1 MGHNTSMSVYQR
13 IPERPAVYTEIS
25 WNEKVIFFT
34 TSFKACYP
42 IPPKYLNFSVGW
54 FKTMDNVV
62 AFRSSHQG
70 CSVRNVFFKISQNS
84 QENTCARVSFLIK
97 LQASAFNFI
106 KKETLA
112 QVFSSEFFEIF
123 KNSFFTEHHLA
134 TASVFWQELLS
145 NSIRNPSV

>member
-1 MGHNTSMSVYQR
+1 MGHNTSMSVCQR
-13 IPERPAVYTEIS
+13 IPERPAVYTQIS

-34 TSFKACYP
+34 TSFKASYP

-54 FKTMDNVV
+54 FKTINNVV

-70 CSVRNVFFKISQNS
+70 CSVRKVFFKISQNS
-84 QENTCARVSFLIK
+84 QVNSCARVSFLIK

-112 QVFSSEFFEIF
+112 QVFSCDFSKFLRTPFLQNTTERLLLYFD
-123 KNSFFTEHHLA
+123 KNY
-134 TASVFWQELLS
+134 
-145 NSIRNPSV
+145 